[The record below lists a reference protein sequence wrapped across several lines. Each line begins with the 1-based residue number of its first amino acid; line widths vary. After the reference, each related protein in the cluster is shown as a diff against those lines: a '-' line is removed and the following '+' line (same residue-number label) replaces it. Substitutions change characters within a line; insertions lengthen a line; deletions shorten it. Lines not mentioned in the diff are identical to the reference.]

1 MLKIASS
8 TAALLLWLATLVPGS
23 EAQGNAPGQ
32 TQQNLTHYPRYQGGA
47 LPTAIDP
54 LTGLPTNIDPM
65 TGLPVKKEPVIK
77 SIIFD
82 GGSPEELIRALRLA
96 LRESDANAHGP
107 NVLISPSMKD
117 AKLPAFELQNVT
129 FTDIFQALNNVSDTS
144 SAGKWVLSG
153 SSEPIW
159 VLNPVQPP
167 HTYGMPTPIPLS
179 NYTPGSR
186 PPSGTRVSSCQIF
199 PVARFLTSFKIDDL
213 TTAIETAWSLSP
225 TVQKEPPGT
234 LKFHKDTELLIV
246 VGTQEELRLVTEVL
260 TSLRQ
265 EIGEKEESASH
276 PNKSADKAP

>member
-1 MLKIASS
+1 MLRIVSS
-8 TAALLLWLATLVPGS
+8 TAALLLGLATLVPSS
-23 EAQGNAPGQ
+23 EAQVNVPPPGQ
-32 TQQNLTHYPRYQGGA
+32 QKYERYPMPA
-47 LPTAIDP
+47 PIDP

-77 SIIFD
+77 SIRFD
-82 GGSPEELIRALRLA
+82 GGSPEELIRALRIA
-96 LRESDANAHGP
+96 LHESDAKAHGP

-144 SAGKWVLSG
+144 SSGKWVLSG

-167 HTYGMPTPIPLS
+167 HIYGVPAAIPIS

-199 PVARFLTSFKIDDL
+199 PVARFLTNFKIDDL
-213 TTAIETAWSLSP
+213 TTAIETAWGLSP

-246 VGTQEELRLVTEVL
+246 VGTEEELRLVTEVL

-276 PNKSADKAP
+276 PASHRNKSADKAP